1 MTDEFQL
8 PRAFRNT
15 GRKYHT
21 PDIFSGVFPDQPYRF
36 DPETLQQLEE
46 EAENED
52 AASVTESEKERSVAA
67 QRIVDEANILA
78 DGGDSF
84 EEWKR
89 RAEKALSQTDISI
102 QGEQLVPG
110 TDESRV
116 YWAPAPPKLEVAPA
130 KVRQMLFPQYQS
142 EKIDENGRLIVT
154 APAEPESE
162 SEEEEEEESPEVIE
176 DRAMN
181 QRILGRQHQSCEDLT
196 QLMKAEIKREEMIH
210 NKRLDAHTYRP
221 LITPPPPPAEEE
233 PEDGAP
239 HTEGVALML
248 APEAQRALI
257 GWEPVNSRIITAK
270 FITKKKDIKLNIIQC
285 YAPTNDAE
293 EEKKDDFYQQ
303 LQTVIDRG
311 GAKDMTILMGDFNA
325 KIGSDNTGYE
335 DTMGTHGLGQMNE
348 NGERFADLCA
358 LNQLVIGG
366 SIFPHKRIH
375 KATWRSPDHVTENQ
389 IDHICISRKF
399 RRSWRDVRVM
409 RGADV
414 SSDHHLLA
422 TTLRLRLKR
431 HTNANNTRTRYNV
444 GLLRN
449 TDTQA
454 AFRISLSNRFQPLQD
469 LIEDSEMDIETQW
482 EHSKKLW
489 HDTCEE
495 VLGKRKTQ
503 HKEWISADT
512 IQKLEVRKEKK
523 TALNTS
529 RTRRAKAKAQE
540 EYTAADREVKR
551 STRKDKRDYIDNLAS
566 QAEEA
571 ARQGNLK
578 DLYQVTKK
586 LAGKFQQTDKPVK
599 DKNGHPLTTTEEQLK
614 RWAEHFRELLN
625 RPIPETPPDIPPAE
639 TELPINCDKPSKA
652 EIRKAIMTLR
662 NGKAAGP
669 DEIPAEAIKADTETA
684 VNMLHSLFSKIWE
697 KEEVPAQWKE
707 GIVIKLPKKG
717 DLRDCSNYRGIM
729 LLSVPGKVLNRIL
742 LERMREAVDPM
753 LRDQQ
758 AGFRRNRSCA
768 DQIASLRIIVEQS
781 LEWNSP
787 LYINFID
794 YEKAFDSVDR
804 EALWKLLRH
813 YGVPGKIISLIQC
826 TYQDMSCRIAHAGQL
841 SESFEVKT
849 GVRQGCLLSP
859 FLFLLV
865 IDWIMKT
872 TTAGRKNGIQ
882 WTLWTQLD
890 DLDFADDLALLSHS
904 HSQMQDKTTCLEATS
919 AGTGLKINRKKTE
932 LMKINTTANTPV
944 TVGGEPIREVE
955 SFVYLGSVVDGQGGT
970 DRDVTARIGKARA
983 AMVMLKNV
991 WASKVVSIRTK
1002 LRIFNS
1008 NVKSVLLYGCE
1019 TWRTTK
1025 TMQQKIQTFLNTCL
1039 RRIFN
1044 IRWPEKIRNEELW
1057 ERAGQ
1062 EPVAKQILRRKWGW
1076 IGHTLRKPASSTTR
1090 QALTWNP
1097 QGKRKRGRPR
1107 NSWRRDTEAELCKQ
1121 GTNWTGVARLAQNRV
1136 RCRRVV
1142 DGLCSTWSQGPKR
1155 SQSMPRMLADLDDT
1169 LLVPLDFNQAMEE
1182 LREQRQLMEKAKKQR
1197 RIDDATDELNA
1208 VEEEE
1213 RQQQQQQQAEE
1224 APVHVDILRISHTPK
1239 KEEELTPAEKALQ
1252 AGRSYV
1258 ILPKKRS
1265 AEERE
1270 WTRDIWNKW
1279 FDEVFPPTPTG
1290 SEDEDE
1296 EEVPNTDGG
1305 GGGGDGDQQ
1314 REEKRK
1320 GKDAVPD
1327 ILSEEIDAIEPV
1339 ADTEENAEIIAILKE
1354 EVEKLT
1360 KLIDSVTPPMAFDL
1374 ARRGALYRKDKKA
1387 AALEDLNYIMK
1398 HNKTHAGAYRS
1409 MAEIYRKQG
1418 DVTMAIVNFTQAIK
1432 MNPTDHD
1439 AYFQRA
1445 AMYEERGEKLLAH
1458 EDYSKCMKLMPT
1470 RTDAII
1476 KHGMHY
1482 FQNEAH
1488 PKRALQDYSVSL
1500 AIHDGEDN
1508 IMSYLHR
1515 GILYN
1520 SLGRPEDAIPDF
1532 EAVLKLNK
1540 DIACAHV
1547 NLGLIFM
1554 TKHQNYHRAI
1564 KKFTSAI
1571 KCDPTYVRAYVCR
1584 GEAYHKIHEGQLV
1597 LELGNLELA
1606 AFCVRHASEIGQ
1618 GGAVS
1623 AFGDRPT
1630 QQAAVQSFLKNYDK
1644 AIDALT
1650 QATRVKPVA
1659 PLFMLLGKTQMKAKM
1674 FKEGAASFEKALDL
1688 MRPWRQRE
1696 AWPPEAAEAHFLS
1709 GMCHMELRGYL
1720 PAFNAFNN
1728 AINLDGNYAEVS
1740 YTKAIL
1746 NCNEAIK
1753 LQPNSVRA
1761 YLYRGALKYHIKAFD
1776 LAIRDLSKA
1785 ATIDN
1790 TCPLPYFNR
1799 AVCYQENKQYSKVQD
1814 KNTSLQVHFVALVPL
1829 TDYGIVLLLGD
1840 QLSLKVLIN
1849 RGLLYFELGDYI
1861 NALYDFQNAA
1871 KLSAGDH
1878 RIHHTLGLCFH
1889 KLGRL
1894 QEAVATFSQC
1904 LQLKPFFL
1912 DGLIARGNVYMDYGH
1927 EAGIIQARRDYER
1940 ALRLDPLC
1948 LTARVNLAYTLQ
1960 VCGKMMQ
1967 AWRNFT
1973 IAITLKGNFKP
1984 ALEGRAIV
1992 NLQMSNTFAA
2002 FQDISSSIH
2011 AAATAELLTN
2021 RGVINQFMN
2030 DRVNAM
2036 RDYRQAIELDPKYS
2050 LAYFNAANVYFHT
2063 RHFKQALDYYN
2074 KAIEYNPKDESAL
2087 LNRAIT
2093 KVLLRD
2099 SKSALEDFKAAIK
2112 LSPHSAHIYFNRA
2125 NLYAAMRL
2133 YDKAEKDYTKA
2144 VVETA
2149 HGDDGRYSP
2158 WNNPSN
2164 IITFATFLRIE
2175 RALFCWVNLVL
2186 VAIGVPTNVLNC
2198 VVFFRQGLRDRMNLC
2213 LFSLASVDM
2222 LFVGLYYFSG
2232 LYCLVGEFG
2241 DPELAEWLKW
2251 TLRQSMTGLHTGF
2264 MLSSGCLTAII
2275 SVEKC
2280 VCVFLPMKAATLM
2293 RTRTMA
2299 VLIASTV
2306 LCLQGLCLQ
2315 FPLQMYVGD
2324 GVAPVSNRTTY
2335 RLRSTRL
2342 YLDNRL
2348 LFDFLENTVIMAV
2361 IPFLTFIV
2369 VVVATT
2375 VTVIQLKRA
2384 ISWRKKST
2392 AGADIRKEVAL
2403 VKMLVVVSAIY
2414 IFTASPN
2421 IALGLARSFV
2431 HDFWFT
2437 RRYANIFLATHALYI
2452 DMGMLNSS
2460 INFFVYLAR
2469 SSRLG

>member
-1 MTDEFQL
+1 MKNYKIGVLGLSETRWLQTGQL
-8 PRAFRNT
+8 R
-15 GRKYHT
+15 
-21 PDIFSGVFPDQPYRF
+21 FS
-36 DPETLQQLEE
+36 
-46 EAENED
+46 
-52 AASVTESEKERSVAA
+52 S
-67 QRIVDEANILA
+67 
-78 DGGDSF
+78 
-84 EEWKR
+84 
-89 RAEKALSQTDISI
+89 
-102 QGEQLVPG
+102 GEQLLYSG
-110 TDESRV
+110 HT
-116 YWAPAPPKLEVAPA
+116 
-130 KVRQMLFPQYQS
+130 
-142 EKIDENGRLIVT
+142 
-154 APAEPESE
+154 
-162 SEEEEEEESPEVIE
+162 EE
-176 DRAMN
+176 
-181 QRILGRQHQSCEDLT
+181 
-196 QLMKAEIKREEMIH
+196 
-210 NKRLDAHTYRP
+210 
-221 LITPPPPPAEEE
+221 
-233 PEDGAP
+233 GAP

-348 NGERFADLCA
+348 NGERFADFCA

-414 SSDHHLLA
+414 PSDHHLLA

-431 HTNANNTRTRYNV
+431 HTNANSTRTRYNV

-652 EIRKAIMTLR
+652 EIRKAIMTLK

-1136 RCRRVV
+1136 RWRRVV
-1142 DGLCSTWSQGPKR
+1142 DGLCSTWSQGPK
-1155 SQSMPRMLADLDDT
+1155 
-1169 LLVPLDFNQAMEE
+1169 
-1182 LREQRQLMEKAKKQR
+1182 
-1197 RIDDATDELNA
+1197 
-1208 VEEEE
+1208 
-1213 RQQQQQQQAEE
+1213 
-1224 APVHVDILRISHTPK
+1224 
-1239 KEEELTPAEKALQ
+1239 
-1252 AGRSYV
+1252 
-1258 ILPKKRS
+1258 
-1265 AEERE
+1265 
-1270 WTRDIWNKW
+1270 
-1279 FDEVFPPTPTG
+1279 
-1290 SEDEDE
+1290 
-1296 EEVPNTDGG
+1296 
-1305 GGGGDGDQQ
+1305 
-1314 REEKRK
+1314 
-1320 GKDAVPD
+1320 
-1327 ILSEEIDAIEPV
+1327 
-1339 ADTEENAEIIAILKE
+1339 
-1354 EVEKLT
+1354 
-1360 KLIDSVTPPMAFDL
+1360 
-1374 ARRGALYRKDKKA
+1374 
-1387 AALEDLNYIMK
+1387 
-1398 HNKTHAGAYRS
+1398 
-1409 MAEIYRKQG
+1409 
-1418 DVTMAIVNFTQAIK
+1418 
-1432 MNPTDHD
+1432 
-1439 AYFQRA
+1439 
-1445 AMYEERGEKLLAH
+1445 
-1458 EDYSKCMKLMPT
+1458 
-1470 RTDAII
+1470 
-1476 KHGMHY
+1476 
-1482 FQNEAH
+1482 
-1488 PKRALQDYSVSL
+1488 
-1500 AIHDGEDN
+1500 
-1508 IMSYLHR
+1508 
-1515 GILYN
+1515 
-1520 SLGRPEDAIPDF
+1520 
-1532 EAVLKLNK
+1532 
-1540 DIACAHV
+1540 
-1547 NLGLIFM
+1547 
-1554 TKHQNYHRAI
+1554 
-1564 KKFTSAI
+1564 
-1571 KCDPTYVRAYVCR
+1571 
-1584 GEAYHKIHEGQLV
+1584 
-1597 LELGNLELA
+1597 
-1606 AFCVRHASEIGQ
+1606 
-1618 GGAVS
+1618 
-1623 AFGDRPT
+1623 
-1630 QQAAVQSFLKNYDK
+1630 
-1644 AIDALT
+1644 
-1650 QATRVKPVA
+1650 
-1659 PLFMLLGKTQMKAKM
+1659 
-1674 FKEGAASFEKALDL
+1674 
-1688 MRPWRQRE
+1688 
-1696 AWPPEAAEAHFLS
+1696 
-1709 GMCHMELRGYL
+1709 
-1720 PAFNAFNN
+1720 
-1728 AINLDGNYAEVS
+1728 
-1740 YTKAIL
+1740 
-1746 NCNEAIK
+1746 
-1753 LQPNSVRA
+1753 
-1761 YLYRGALKYHIKAFD
+1761 
-1776 LAIRDLSKA
+1776 
-1785 ATIDN
+1785 
-1790 TCPLPYFNR
+1790 
-1799 AVCYQENKQYSKVQD
+1799 
-1814 KNTSLQVHFVALVPL
+1814 
-1829 TDYGIVLLLGD
+1829 
-1840 QLSLKVLIN
+1840 
-1849 RGLLYFELGDYI
+1849 
-1861 NALYDFQNAA
+1861 
-1871 KLSAGDH
+1871 
-1878 RIHHTLGLCFH
+1878 
-1889 KLGRL
+1889 
-1894 QEAVATFSQC
+1894 
-1904 LQLKPFFL
+1904 
-1912 DGLIARGNVYMDYGH
+1912 
-1927 EAGIIQARRDYER
+1927 
-1940 ALRLDPLC
+1940 
-1948 LTARVNLAYTLQ
+1948 
-1960 VCGKMMQ
+1960 
-1967 AWRNFT
+1967 
-1973 IAITLKGNFKP
+1973 
-1984 ALEGRAIV
+1984 
-1992 NLQMSNTFAA
+1992 
-2002 FQDISSSIH
+2002 
-2011 AAATAELLTN
+2011 
-2021 RGVINQFMN
+2021 
-2030 DRVNAM
+2030 
-2036 RDYRQAIELDPKYS
+2036 
-2050 LAYFNAANVYFHT
+2050 
-2063 RHFKQALDYYN
+2063 
-2074 KAIEYNPKDESAL
+2074 
-2087 LNRAIT
+2087 
-2093 KVLLRD
+2093 
-2099 SKSALEDFKAAIK
+2099 
-2112 LSPHSAHIYFNRA
+2112 
-2125 NLYAAMRL
+2125 
-2133 YDKAEKDYTKA
+2133 
-2144 VVETA
+2144 
-2149 HGDDGRYSP
+2149 
-2158 WNNPSN
+2158 
-2164 IITFATFLRIE
+2164 
-2175 RALFCWVNLVL
+2175 
-2186 VAIGVPTNVLNC
+2186 
-2198 VVFFRQGLRDRMNLC
+2198 
-2213 LFSLASVDM
+2213 
-2222 LFVGLYYFSG
+2222 
-2232 LYCLVGEFG
+2232 
-2241 DPELAEWLKW
+2241 
-2251 TLRQSMTGLHTGF
+2251 
-2264 MLSSGCLTAII
+2264 
-2275 SVEKC
+2275 
-2280 VCVFLPMKAATLM
+2280 
-2293 RTRTMA
+2293 
-2299 VLIASTV
+2299 
-2306 LCLQGLCLQ
+2306 
-2315 FPLQMYVGD
+2315 
-2324 GVAPVSNRTTY
+2324 
-2335 RLRSTRL
+2335 
-2342 YLDNRL
+2342 
-2348 LFDFLENTVIMAV
+2348 
-2361 IPFLTFIV
+2361 
-2369 VVVATT
+2369 
-2375 VTVIQLKRA
+2375 
-2384 ISWRKKST
+2384 
-2392 AGADIRKEVAL
+2392 
-2403 VKMLVVVSAIY
+2403 
-2414 IFTASPN
+2414 
-2421 IALGLARSFV
+2421 
-2431 HDFWFT
+2431 
-2437 RRYANIFLATHALYI
+2437 
-2452 DMGMLNSS
+2452 
-2460 INFFVYLAR
+2460 
-2469 SSRLG
+2469 